1 MIGYFLPCKIVLYTE
16 EGKTKI
22 GMPKPTEFVKLL
34 NDKDL
39 EQKAKDIEDRLIAC
53 MDKSV

>member
-1 MIGYFLPCKIVLYTE
+1 VLYTE

>member
-1 MIGYFLPCKIVLYTE
+1 MVLYTD

-34 NDKDL
+34 NDQDL
-39 EQKAKDIEDRLIAC
+39 EQKAKDIEDRLIEC
-53 MDKSV
+53 MDKTV